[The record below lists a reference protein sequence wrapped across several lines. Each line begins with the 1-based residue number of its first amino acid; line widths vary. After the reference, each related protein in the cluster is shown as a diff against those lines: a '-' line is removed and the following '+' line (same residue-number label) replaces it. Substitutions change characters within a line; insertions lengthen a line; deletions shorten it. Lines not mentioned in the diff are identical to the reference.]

1 MCQAFDVEQKA
12 LTEEISTLG
21 SVLRIPFEAM
31 LAHNWA
37 LVRELGFDDVRVAHG
52 AVLRNIGAEGSHIS
66 ELAARAGMTKQS
78 MAELVGYRARRDYVS
93 VEPDPNDRRGKLV
106 KLTERGAGLFRAL
119 TAASDRF
126 EDECRE
132 LIGAGEWTRFKE
144 QVTRVARALE
154 PLRHRNGR
162 NLD

>member
-37 LVRELGFDDVRVAHG
+37 HVRVAHG

-78 MAELVGYRARRDYVS
+78 MAELVGYLARRDYVS